1 MFGRMNSEFFGGAP
15 ARRPEYKSHPLWI
28 EAMSLTREVYALSER
43 LRACDPERS
52 LRLRKA
58 AVAVPAH
65 VASALS
71 AEPQK
76 RTEPMHAARAALAE
90 VSEQASRTLDPWAG
104 SLVQQAHT
112 LDRSVLFEFGAP
124 EVSS

>member
-1 MFGRMNSEFFGGAP
+1 MLAELSLNSETSRP
-15 ARRPEYKSHPLWI
+15 AYKNHLLWI
-28 EAMSLTREVYALSER
+28 EAMSLTRAAYALSDR
-43 LRACDPERS
+43 MRAADPETS

-71 AEPQK
+71 AEPEK
-76 RTEPMHAARAALAE
+76 RSEPMHAARFALAE
-90 VSEQASRTLDPWAG
+90 VARYADRARDSSAG
-104 SLVQQAHT
+104 SLAAQARD
-112 LDRSVLFEFGAP
+112 LDRTVLFEFGAP